1 MAQQPSERSF
11 RFGIRFKIAVSIGV
25 IMVALM
31 GVDILW
37 NLSLQNAQAE
47 NEAREKAEVLAA
59 EMRAAW
65 DFVDR
70 NQNVINRAEDGSF
83 RTKHLVCVVAAKSI
97 SMLFTTETDY
107 SIRFT
112 NDTPRQ
118 AANAP
123 DAFEQEAL
131 AAFNADPE
139 LKAYWRVMAGADGER
154 VFRYLEPLYVTES
167 CLECHGEP
175 VGEPD
180 QYGYPKE
187 GMAVG
192 QVGGAM
198 SITEPMDI
206 YAAGIQNSMVQQ
218 VVMVLFMMVAAFAG
232 LYFVTSR
239 LVLRPIDAL
248 RTAAKSVGEGDFGCS
263 ADATEPRTGKDEAKP
278 SAAPRR
284 HQRVRGERKGR
295 LPSNGAEGGGLWGG
309 PDELTELT
317 GEFDR
322 MARDLQILYEDL
334 EGQVREKTDDLMVLN
349 DLLNYQKRELK
360 VALDRL
366 GEEVAYKNEFF
377 AIVSH
382 ELRTP
387 LTSILAY
394 ARILNADTSL
404 APKTRE
410 AVAEIESNATLLL
423 NMVNNILVISKHA
436 AQKDELLPEPVDF
449 VDLAQFV
456 RKALAPIAAAKDVKL
471 TCSVAPDVPLSM
483 ADWEKLRR
491 VLENLVDN
499 AIKYTHRGGF
509 VDLAI
514 TFEPAGH
521 GVSQDGEIVMRVRD
535 DGMGIVPDELDQI
548 FELYKQ
554 AGQSANR
561 RYRGTG
567 LGLAVVRDLTELH
580 GGTVAVESRVK
591 EGSTFTVRIPHVP
604 VPQEWDSLA
613 G

>member
-1 MAQQPSERSF
+1 MARQPSERSF
-11 RFGIRFKIAVSIGV
+11 RFGVRFKIAVSIGV

>member
-1 MAQQPSERSF
+1 MSTDHPGRPF
-11 RFGIRFKIAVSIGV
+11 RYGIRFKIAVSIGV

-31 GVDILW
+31 AVDILW

-47 NEAREKAEVLAA
+47 NEAREKAEVLAS

-65 DFVDR
+65 DFVDM
-70 NQNVINRAEDGSF
+70 NQDVINRAEDGTF

-123 DAFEQEAL
+123 DEFEQEAL

-139 LKAYWRVMAGADGER
+139 RKAFWRVVDAGDGTR
-154 VFRYLEPLYVTES
+154 VFRYTEPLYVTES
-167 CLECHGEP
+167 CLECHGDP
-175 VGEPD
+175 VGELD

-187 GMAVG
+187 GMQVG

-206 YAAGIQNSMVQQ
+206 YAAGIQDSMMQQ
-218 VVMVLFMMVAAFAG
+218 AIMVLFMMVAAFIG

-239 LVLRPIDAL
+239 LVLRPIDEL
-248 RTAAKSVGEGDFGCS
+248 RSAAGAVGKGDFNYTLTVP
-263 ADATEPRTGKDEAKP
+263 DP
-278 SAAPRR
+278 
-284 HQRVRGERKGR
+284 GERPR
-295 LPSNGAEGGGLWGG
+295 
-309 PDELTELT
+309 DELAELT

-322 MARDLQILYEDL
+322 MARDLEALYADL
-334 EGQVREKTDDLMVLN
+334 EGQVRSKTDDLMVLN
-349 DLLNYQKRELK
+349 DMLNYQKRELK

-366 GEEVAYKNEFF
+366 GDEVAYKNEFF

-394 ARILNADTSL
+394 ARILNADDSL

-410 AVAEIESNATLLL
+410 AVGEIESNATLLL

-436 AQKDELLPEPVDF
+436 AKKDELLPEPVDF

-456 RKALAPIAAAKDVKL
+456 RKALVPIAEGKDVRL
-471 TCSVAPDVPLSM
+471 SCSVAPDVPLSM

-491 VLENLVDN
+491 VLENLVNN

-509 VDLAI
+509 VRLTI
-514 TFEPAGH
+514 GFESGEEANHGHGNHPGTHVPDDEDAAPAGW
-521 GVSQDGEIVMRVRD
+521 IVMRVAD
-535 DGMGIVPDELDQI
+535 DGMGIAPEELDQI

-591 EGSTFTVRIPHVP
+591 EGSTFTVRIPYAP
-604 VPQEWDSLA
+604 VIEEEDEES
-613 G
+613 